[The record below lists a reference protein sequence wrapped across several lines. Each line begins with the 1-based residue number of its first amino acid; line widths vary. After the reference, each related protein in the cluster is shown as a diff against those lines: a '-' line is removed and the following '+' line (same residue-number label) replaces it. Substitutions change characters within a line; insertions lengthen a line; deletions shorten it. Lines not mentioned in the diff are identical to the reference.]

1 MGYVTASTYGLLL
14 SLPLPAKLHPIPH
27 LPHFCMQVVGLAEHV
42 LGYVTIG
49 ATGLLLLAEKVR
61 SATLPGHHSVKTVT
75 LSRWHRIPLQV

>member
-1 MGYVTASTYGLLL
+1 M
-14 SLPLPAKLHPIPH
+14 
-27 LPHFCMQVVGLAEHV
+27 VGLAEHV